1 MSQTTAFYKKHQT
14 NLFGLLLGALFGY
27 LMSQAGATTFDYHAK
42 LFLFED
48 FQLLKVFGT
57 AVTVGVIGV
66 LLLKRYQVNAVVTGQ
81 AVDFVK
87 KPYKQGLIAGALIF
101 GIGWGLTASCPGSV
115 PVMLGEGKIGAYFT
129 LIGLVLGTLTYGLM
143 QSKFNKTP

>member
-1 MSQTTAFYKKHQT
+1 MSQSLEFYQKNQT
-14 NLFGLLLGALFGY
+14 NIFGLLLGALFGY
-27 LMSQAGATTFDYHAK
+27 LMSQAGATTFDFHAK

-66 LLLKRYQVNAVVTGQ
+66 LLLKKYQVNAIVTGQ

-87 KPYKQGLIAGALIF
+87 KPYKQGLIAGAVLF

-115 PVMLGEGKIGAYFT
+115 PIMIGEGKIGAYFT
-129 LIGLVLGTLTYGLM
+129 LIGLVLGTLSYGLM
-143 QSKFNKTP
+143 QSKLSKTH